1 MAEIDES
8 TVRRV
13 AELARLELEE
23 DEVERLVEELGSILS
38 HFEQLEEVELEEGE
52 ELERDGPPVTRADA
66 PGTDPLAFGPGEMAP
81 DWRGGYFVVPRLPGL
96 GDPGDR
102 EAEDPGGPEGE
113 AG

>member
-13 AELARLELEE
+13 AELARLELDE
-23 DEVERLVEELGSILS
+23 DEVERLVEELGSILG
-38 HFEQLEEVELEEGE
+38 HFEQLEEVDLEEGE
-52 ELERDGPPVTRADA
+52 EVEPDGPPATRADA
-66 PGTDPLAFGPGEMAP
+66 PGTDPLAFGPGQMAP

-96 GDPGDR
+96 GGPGDR
-102 EAEDPGGPEGE
+102 GAEDGAAPEGD